1 MNDIRKVA
9 GTAAEKPMVIPIEAY
24 VSEDYARNENEKL
37 WAKVWQSTCREEEIP
52 KVGDYVTY
60 DILDESIIV
69 VRSAPEKISAYYN
82 VCQHRGRRLTEG
94 CGHAVRFH
102 CRFHGWCWNLRGSRF
117 KNSRSSRESFR

>member
-60 DILDESIIV
+60 AFSTN
-69 VRSAPEKISAYYN
+69 RSLSSAA
-82 VCQHRGRRLTEG
+82 RRRKSPRITTSASTG
-94 CGHAVRFH
+94 VG
-102 CRFHGWCWNLRGSRF
+102 G
-117 KNSRSSRESFR
+117 